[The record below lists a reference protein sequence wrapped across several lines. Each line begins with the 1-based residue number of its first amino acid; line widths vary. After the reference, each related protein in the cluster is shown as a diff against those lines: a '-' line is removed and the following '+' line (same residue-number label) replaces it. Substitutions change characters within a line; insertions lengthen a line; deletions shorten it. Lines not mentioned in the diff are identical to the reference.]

1 MVDSVPEISLVIP
14 LFNEEQ
20 NVRPLAD
27 RIHSALAYTGI
38 SYEVIAVDDG
48 SRDGTLPELE
58 AAHAADSRFKVLK
71 LRGNFGQTQAMM
83 AGFERARGQV
93 IVTMDGDLQ
102 NDPTD
107 IPKLLATLDEGYDV
121 VCGWRKDRKD
131 HFLSRKLPSKIAN
144 RLIAWTTGVH
154 VHDYGCSLKA
164 YRASVLRHLHMYSDM
179 HRFIPAMVT
188 LSGAR
193 VTEVVVTH
201 HPRTA
206 GKSKYGISRTLKVAL
221 DLVVIKMIISFA
233 SRPAH
238 WFGILS
244 VPFFLMAIISFV
256 LSFTHHQKKLENLK
270 IVGPEGMNITFPAI
284 GILFSIVFLHC
295 IALALLSELVLKTG
309 DYRPGDARRGQVEV
323 V

>member
-1 MVDSVPEISLVIP
+1 MTDSVPEISLVIP
-14 LFNEEQ
+14 FYNEEQ
-20 NVRPLAD
+20 NVRPLAE
-27 RIHSALAYTGI
+27 RVRSALAYSGI
-38 SYEVIAVDDG
+38 SYEVVGVDDG
-48 SRDGTLPELE
+48 SRDGTLRELE
-58 AAHAADSRFKVLK
+58 AAHAADPRFKVLK

-83 AGFERARGQV
+83 AGFDHARGQV

-107 IPKLLATLDEGYDV
+107 IPQLVAKLDEGFDV

-131 HFLSRKLPSKIAN
+131 HFISRKLPSKIAN
-144 RLIAWTTGVH
+144 RLIGWTTGVR

-164 YRASVLRHLHMYSDM
+164 YRASVLRSLHMYSDM

-193 VTEVVVTH
+193 VTEVVVKH

-221 DLVVIKMIISFA
+221 DLVVVKMIVGFA

-256 LSFTHHQKKLENLK
+256 LSFTRHQHLLERIRIAGEELN
-270 IVGPEGMNITFPAI
+270 VTFPTI
-284 GILFSIVFLHC
+284 GILFSVVFLHC
-295 IALALLSELVLKTG
+295 IALALLAELVLKTG
-309 DYRPGDARRGQVEV
+309 DYRPGDARLEQVEV